1 MGASTYITAWF
12 VHEVIV
18 QRYAGRG
25 VSGPVYDDGTTEAA
39 LVIDKRATVKSAT
52 GETVISPTAVYLA
65 DGTDGIP
72 TGSLVTLPATFCGR
86 TAEVIS
92 VSVLSTG
99 LGTPDHVELR
109 LS

>member
-1 MGASTYITAWF
+1 VGAALDITAWL
-12 VHEVIV
+12 VHSVTV

-25 VSGPVYDDGTTEAA
+25 VSGPVYSDGTTEGA
-39 LVIDKRATVKSAT
+39 LVIDKRATVRSAT
-52 GETVISPTAVYLA
+52 GETVISPTGVYLA
-65 DGTDGIP
+65 DGTESVP
-72 TGSLVTLPATFCGR
+72 TGSLVTLPAEFGGR

-92 VSVLSTG
+92 VSVLRTG